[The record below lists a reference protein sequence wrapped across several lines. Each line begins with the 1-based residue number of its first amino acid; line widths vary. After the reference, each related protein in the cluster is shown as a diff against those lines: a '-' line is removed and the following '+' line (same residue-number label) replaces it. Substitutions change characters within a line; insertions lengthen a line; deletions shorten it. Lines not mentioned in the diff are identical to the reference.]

1 MMEQAVDD
9 ELILFNP
16 ATETYFTL
24 NRSAREVWELADGTR
39 SLDEI
44 ARDLGS
50 RYGMSAESLRDDV
63 TTIVDGFVEAG
74 LI

>member
-1 MMEQAVDD
+1 MEQAVDD

-16 ATETYFTL
+16 TTETYYTL

-39 SLDEI
+39 SLDDI

-50 RYGMSAESLRDDV
+50 RYGINAEALRDDV
-63 TTIVDGFVEAG
+63 ATIINGFADAG